1 MTTDPTPS
9 PTADR
14 DPVPDI
20 SIVLPMFNEAPNVE
34 RILSD
39 VVAELD
45 ALGRTAEVLCV
56 DDGSSDETAALVER
70 YAEADPRVS
79 LVRFSRNFGKEAALA
94 AGVDLAR
101 GRAVVF
107 MDADLQHPVDL
118 LSALVAKW
126 EEGFDVVDA
135 HKETAADR
143 GQESMLYRMAAGT
156 FYGLMGTHAKASL
169 RGSSDYKLLDR
180 QVVEAVRQL
189 PERHRFFRGLVGWVG
204 FRVARVPLQ
213 VRQRESGSS
222 KWDVL
227 TLVRYASRNLVSFT
241 STPLRVIAWT
251 GMVMLCL
258 AAVLGVQTFW
268 NWWRGS
274 AVTGFTTVI
283 LTVIA
288 LGGLILLSL
297 GVIAVYLAQMYD
309 EQKAR
314 PVYVVRRPRASGH

>member
-1 MTTDPTPS
+1 LIARRPS
-9 PTADR
+9 
-14 DPVPDI
+14 PDI
-20 SIVLPMFNEAPNVE
+20 SVVLPMYNEAPNVAH
-34 RILSD
+34 ILSSLA
-39 VVAELD
+39 AELD
-45 ALGRTAEVLCV
+45 ALARPAEVLCV
-56 DDGSSDETAALVER
+56 DDGSTDDTAALVER
-70 YAEADPRVS
+70 YARDDPRVS

-94 AGVDLAR
+94 AGIDLAR

-118 LSALVAKW
+118 LSTLVAKW
-126 EEGFDVVDA
+126 DEGYDVVDA
-135 HKETAADR
+135 HKTTAADR
-143 GQESMLYRMAAGT
+143 GQESMVYRLAAGA
-156 FYGLMGTHAKASL
+156 FYRLMGRHAQASL

-204 FRVARVPLQ
+204 FRVARVPLR
-213 VRQRESGSS
+213 VRQRETGSS
-222 KWDVL
+222 KWDL
-227 TLVRYASRNLVSFT
+227 LGLVRYATRNLVSFT

-251 GMVMLCL
+251 GLGMLCL
-258 AAVLGVQTFW
+258 AALLGVQTFW

-283 LTVIA
+283 LTVIS

-314 PVYVVRRPRASGH
+314 PVYVVRQPREGDR